1 LYRVHRT
8 NTHVGRQYCTT
19 LTSPRSHR
27 GSVVDGD
34 TGEETD
40 KLTSPAIII
49 VDAYI
54 TCAVAGEEADE
65 S

>member
-1 LYRVHRT
+1 
-8 NTHVGRQYCTT
+8 VGRQYCTT

-54 TCAVAGEEADE
+54 TYAVAGEEADE